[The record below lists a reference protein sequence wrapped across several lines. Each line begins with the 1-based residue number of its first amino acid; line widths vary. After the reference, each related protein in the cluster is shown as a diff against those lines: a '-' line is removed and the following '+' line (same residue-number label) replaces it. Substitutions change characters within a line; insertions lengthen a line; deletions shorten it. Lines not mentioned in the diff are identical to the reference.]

1 MKYFYFEQKLFQ
13 IGAGVISNRG
23 SFVITKRGR
32 FITNWGRYFK
42 SGQVY
47 FKSGQL
53 FQIGAII
60 SNRCRTTVTSNDLLL
75 LQVGPSPS
83 KKKCFIC
90 FNKRPFK
97 NDVFNFGLKALSVL
111 KIFNFLS

>member
-23 SFVITKRGR
+23 SFVITKREQ
-32 FITNWGRYFK
+32 IYYK
-42 SGQVY
+42 LGQV
-47 FKSGQL
+47 FQVGAGL